1 VTRAPL
7 ALIAALFLLAP
18 AQARAGEW
26 PMQLPGAAT
35 AASVR
40 SDPDTWIVGAR
51 PGAAASRIARRFG
64 ARHIG
69 LPQTGGYE
77 VAIGRARAMAAA
89 LEQRRLLVYA
99 QPNVLLH
106 TSQVADD
113 PLSVP
118 PNAWR
123 AHVADPSLVPPPVSP
138 TSPLIALVDA
148 AADATHKE
156 WAGDPNFA
164 STPARPVTNVHGTAT
179 ASVAA
184 APANG
189 VGILGV
195 WPGARAL
202 NVALQTSKGS
212 ESFSCAASGDAIAQA
227 IQAGAAVINMSYGS
241 QKLCAPEKV
250 QIYYGVAKG
259 IIPVAAAGNE
269 FEEGNPLEYPANLP
283 HVVSVAATDN
293 KDHSASFSNAND
305 WVDLSAPGVG
315 IMTAVPPALDDDGVQ
330 DGYELLSGTSFA
342 APMVSAALAWVR
354 QARPELQPDQAVQ
367 AVRLSAHDVGRKGW
381 DPLTG
386 FGVLDIAAALKA
398 PVARLPAHDPLEPND
413 NISWVDGRAFGTPA
427 PPVWTGPPARLDAQ
441 LDKEEDPVDVYRIVV
456 PAHGR
461 VKVTVVP
468 RFGDIQ
474 LEVFRSDA
482 ISIHDTGARANHAHR
497 PGKKKTEHATVRNAG
512 ARPHPYYL
520 TVTPQGRSRYQ
531 DRRYTLKVG

>member
-7 ALIAALFLLAP
+7 AILAAVLFLAP
-18 AQARAGEW
+18 AQARASEW
-26 PMQLPGAAT
+26 PMQLPGSAT
-35 AASVR
+35 AASVS
-40 SDPDTWIVGAR
+40 SDPDTWIVGAK
-51 PGAAASRIARRFG
+51 PGAKASRIAQRYG

-77 VAIGRARAMAAA
+77 VPITRARAMAAA
-89 LEQRRLLVYA
+89 LQRRHLLVYA
-99 QPNVLLH
+99 QPNVLMKGF
-106 TSQVADD
+106 QVAAD
-113 PLSVP
+113 PLTGP
-118 PNAWR
+118 PNDWR
-123 AHVADPSLVPPPVSP
+123 AHVADPALVPPPVTP

-148 AADATHKE
+148 AAETAHPE
-156 WAGDPNFA
+156 WTGDPNFA
-164 STPARPVTNVHGTAT
+164 TTPARPVTNLHGTAT

-189 VGILGV
+189 IGILGV

-202 NVALQTSKGS
+202 NVALQTSGGS
-212 ESFSCAASGDAIAQA
+212 ENFSCAASGNAIAQA
-227 IQAGAAVINMSYGS
+227 IQGGAAVINMSYGS

-283 HVVSVAATDN
+283 HVVSVAATDRQ
-293 KDHSASFSNAND
+293 DRSASFSNAND
-305 WVDLSAPGVG
+305 WIDLSAPGVD
-315 IMTAVPPALDDDGVQ
+315 IMSAVPPALDDDGAQ

-354 QARPELQPDQAVQ
+354 QARPELQPDQVVQ

-386 FGVLDIAAALKA
+386 FGVLDVKAALAVPASK
-398 PVARLPAHDPLEPND
+398 LPAHDPQEPND
-413 NISWVDGRAFGTPA
+413 NISWVDGRAFGAPA
-427 PPVWTGPPARLDAQ
+427 AAVWTGAPTRLDAQ

-456 PAHGR
+456 PGHGR
-461 VKVTVVP
+461 ARVSVVP

-474 LEVFRSDA
+474 LEVFRSNA
-482 ISIHDTGARANHAHR
+482 ISIHDTRARANYAHR
-497 PGKKKTEHATVRNAG
+497 LGKTKSEHATVRNTG
-512 ARPHPYYL
+512 AKAHSYYL
-520 TVTPQGRSRYQ
+520 TITPQGRSRYQ
-531 DRRYTLKVG
+531 DRRYTLKIR